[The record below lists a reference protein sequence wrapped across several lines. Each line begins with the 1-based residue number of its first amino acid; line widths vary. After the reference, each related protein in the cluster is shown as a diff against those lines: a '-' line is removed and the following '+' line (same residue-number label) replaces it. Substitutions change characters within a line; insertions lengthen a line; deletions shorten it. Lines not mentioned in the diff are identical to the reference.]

1 MDTALPSRK
10 FPWRELKYLLWFPL
24 YLLFY
29 LLLEQAPVSQFWY
42 TQLPIDASI
51 PFCEWFAIPYCLW
64 YPFLIV
70 VGLYLLRQDIPAY
83 RRYMQFLAVTFLV
96 SELIWFLIPN
106 AQGLRP
112 QLFPRENICSRI
124 MGLIYSIDTN
134 TNVFP
139 SVHVVGSI
147 GAALAVLDA
156 QPLKKNLF
164 IRTGAVIL
172 AAFISIS
179 VVFVKQHALLDLL
192 GGVALSMLASAWV
205 YDNRKS
211 PNQKTEV

>member
-1 MDTALPSRK
+1 MNKHLSHQG

-24 YLLFY
+24 YLCLY
-29 LLLEQAPVSQFWY
+29 LLLERLPGTRFWY
-42 TQLPIDASI
+42 TQLPMDAAI

-64 YPFLIV
+64 YPFLIA
-70 VGLYLLRQDIPAY
+70 VGLYLVRRDVPAY
-83 RRYMQFLAVTFLV
+83 RRYMKFLAVTFFA

-112 QLFPRENICSRI
+112 AVFPRENLLSAL
-124 MGLIYSIDTN
+124 MGLIYSADTN

-156 QPLKKNLF
+156 QPWKQNHF
-164 IRTGAVIL
+164 VRWGAVIL
-172 AAFISIS
+172 AALISVS
-179 VVFVKQHALLDLL
+179 VVFVKQHALLDLA
-192 GGVALSMLASAWV
+192 GGVALAIPVAVRV
-205 YDNRKS
+205 YGTGTHKN
-211 PNQKTEV
+211 PEVI